1 MSSIV
6 SPVSSKGS
14 QSPEPARKLPQ
25 DHEFNNFHQQA
36 PPSPVP
42 INSHQG
48 LWKYVPFQYMSLKP
62 KIRNPILTT
71 IISCMGGLLFGFG
84 STNLTP
90 FIGQTDYTDY
100 FSTKSEHG
108 FTSIQQSGMTA
119 SIPGG
124 AFIGSII
131 SAWASDKIGRRGMVE
146 LSAIIW
152 TIGAAIQCSCIN
164 RPSLAF
170 GRIIAGIGVGTAS
183 SNVPMY
189 LSEMVPA
196 KVRGR
201 YVACFQFSVNIGI
214 LVMFY
219 IGFGCHFIHGAAGF
233 RLAWGLQMVPGA
245 IMLLGSMFLNE
256 SPRWLASKGR
266 WDEVVEVLSAINK
279 CDAESPVIQDEVN
292 EFQRELEVETKGFL
306 ALFTKKNGHQT
317 FCAAFVMFIQQ
328 YCGTNAIL
336 YFSTSITS
344 QVGYKGTMNSIMGS
358 IDYIVLLVATL
369 PSLVFFDRWS
379 RRYTLMLG
387 ALGLLTA
394 LAIVAGIEAT
404 RGVAVGPEGV
414 NGDPSVRW
422 NVPQKAPAKA
432 ALAFSYIYCGLFSL
446 SWGPGAWV
454 YAGEIF
460 NQDVRS
466 VGNAFASV
474 VNWLFNFTLTIYTQT
489 AFEKI
494 TWKTYV
500 IFAVFSFLAI
510 PVVFFTFPET
520 RGYELEQINALFES
534 KVPAYKTDV
543 LYIKFMKY
551 VLHKEV
557 NLPQA
562 SPIEEKQQKGT
573 TETDHTEYIHQID

>member
-1 MSSIV
+1 MSSII
-6 SPVSSKGS
+6 SPVSSIVFE
-14 QSPEPARKLPQ
+14 SPERVKHQ
-25 DHEFNNFHQQA
+25 DVYVNGHRQEQ
-36 PPSPVP
+36 PSPVL
-42 INSHQG
+42 IDSNQS

-62 KIRNPILTT
+62 KIRNPVITT

-90 FIGQTDYTDY
+90 FIGQRDYEQY
-100 FSTKSEHG
+100 FSTKSSSG
-108 FTSIQQSGMTA
+108 FSSIQQSGMTA
-119 SIPGG
+119 GMPGG
-124 AFIGSII
+124 AFIGSVI

-152 TIGAAIQCSCIN
+152 TIGCAIQCSSIN
-164 RPSLAF
+164 RASLAF

-201 YVACFQFSVNIGI
+201 YVACFQFSVNVGI

-219 IGFGCHFIHGAAGF
+219 IGFGCQFIRGPSGF
-233 RLAWGLQMVPGA
+233 RLAWGLQMIPGA
-245 IMLLGSMFLNE
+245 LMLVGSMFLNE

-266 WDEVVEVLSAINK
+266 WSDVVEVLTAIND
-279 CDAESPVIQDEVN
+279 CDAESPVIKEEV
-292 EFQRELEVETKGFL
+292 EGFQRELEVETKGFL
-306 ALFTKKNGHQT
+306 ALFTKKNGHQA
-317 FCAAFVMFIQQ
+317 FCAAFVMFTQQ

-344 QVGYKGTMNSIMGS
+344 QVGYSGVMNSVMGS

-387 ALGLLTA
+387 ALGLLTS

-404 RGVAVGPEGV
+404 RGVPVGSGGL

-422 NVPQKAPAKA
+422 NVPEKAPAKA

-446 SWGPGAWV
+446 SWGPGPWV
-454 YAGEIF
+454 YVGEIF

-466 VGNAFASV
+466 VGNAFASII
-474 VNWLFNFTLTIYTQT
+474 NWLFNFTLTIYTQT
-489 AFEKI
+489 AFERI

-534 KVPAYKTDV
+534 KVPAYKTDP

-551 VLHKEV
+551 VLHKDV
-557 NLPQA
+557 TLPQ
-562 SPIEEKQQKGT
+562 PNLIDEKLQKGT
-573 TETDHTEYIHQID
+573 ARTEYTENIHQIE